1 MFRNNFRNLAYT
13 WSLLPGVLVIAGN
26 FIGGNFVYA
35 NIIFVFGILCV
46 LEWFVPENKSNSFHG
61 NSFVPDLILIS
72 HVFLQLI
79 AISSLFY
86 AIQLNKLSGWQLI
99 GAAVSTG
106 LHSGTSAIVVAH
118 ELIHRKNKLFRTL
131 GKVLLFSAGNTYFY
145 IEHLRVHHKWVGTDK
160 DPATARKNE
169 SLYAFFLRSMF
180 GQISN
185 AYRLE
190 KNRLASV
197 GKHSL
202 IQNELIR
209 NFIFQL
215 MLFSLIGFFFG
226 IIMVLAFALQI
237 LIANF
242 LLEYTNYIEHYG
254 LSRNENER
262 VREDLSWQTDKVIS
276 RFLLIDLSR
285 HSDHH
290 YFASKPFHTLQSYQG
305 SPILPGGYASAI
317 YLALIPALW
326 FKVVN
331 NVLEHF
337 IEEKNKKV
345 A

>member
-1 MFRNNFRNLAYT
+1 MFKSNFRNLAYA
-13 WSLLPGVLVIAGN
+13 WSLLPGLLVIVGN
-26 FIGGNFVYA
+26 LMGGNYVYA

-46 LEWFVPENKSNSFHG
+46 LEWFVPENKSNSFQE
-61 NSFVPDLILIS
+61 NSFVPDLILIT
-72 HVFLQLI
+72 HVLLQFI
-79 AISSLFY
+79 ALSSLVYVIRF
-86 AIQLNKLSGWQLI
+86 NKVAGWQII

-118 ELIHRKNKLFRTL
+118 ELIHRKNKFFRTL
-131 GKVLLFSAGNTYFY
+131 GKLLLFSAGNTYFY

-160 DPATARKNE
+160 DPATAKRNE
-169 SLYAFFLRSMF
+169 SLYRFFIRSMF
-180 GQISN
+180 GQIAN

-190 KNRLASV
+190 KKRLASEGNRYLV
-197 GKHSL
+197 A
-202 IQNELIR
+202 NELIL

-215 MLFSLIGFFFG
+215 ILFSLIGFIFG
-226 IIMVLAFALQI
+226 FQMVMIFALQL

-254 LSRNENER
+254 LFRKENER

-305 SPILPGGYASAI
+305 SPVLPGGYASAI
-317 YLALIPALW
+317 YLALIPSLW
-326 FKVVN
+326 FSVVN
-331 NVLEHF
+331 KILDRF
-337 IEEKNKKV
+337 IEQKNKKV